1 MAPPSRAGSPRARIA
16 LLAVLLLAAGCSAT
30 FQPRGPAMRAP
41 DLTAER
47 IVTPDGVA
55 LPMRA
60 WLPEPDGPP
69 LRAVVLALHGFNDYS
84 NAFEGT
90 GSFFAARGI
99 ATYAYDQRGFG
110 AHERPGIWPTA
121 DTLIAD
127 LHTAASLVRR
137 RHPGLPL
144 YLLGESMGGAVILSA
159 LAGPPPPGTEPLEP
173 AGTILSA
180 PAVWDRDSLTALQRA
195 ALWISYRTV
204 PWLRLTAPRELKIR
218 PSDNIEMLR
227 GLSRDPL
234 VIKGTRVD
242 AVEGLVRLMSR
253 AAAAVPELPAPA
265 LVLYGLNEQVI
276 PRAPIEKALA
286 ALPRHVDSAVY
297 EEGYHMLMRDLQ
309 GETVLRDMVSWIGNP
324 SAPLPSGADRRPF
337 TRMAGSGTA
346 GSGTAGSGAAR
357 TEMAGP

>member
-1 MAPPSRAGSPRARIA
+1 M
-16 LLAVLLLAAGCSAT
+16 V
-30 FQPRGPAMRAP
+30 RAP

-55 LPMRA
+55 LPMRVWTA
-60 WLPEPDGPP
+60 EPGGPP
-69 LRAVVLALHGFNDYS
+69 IRAVVLALHGFNDYS
-84 NAFEGT
+84 NAFEGA
-90 GSFFAARGI
+90 GRFFAAHGL

-110 AHERPGIWPTA
+110 AHDRPGIWPTA
-121 DTLIAD
+121 DTLVAD
-127 LHTAASLVRR
+127 LHTAAVLVRR

-159 LAGPPPPGTEPLEP
+159 LAGPPPPGFEPLEP

-180 PAVWDRDSLTALQRA
+180 PAVWDRDSMTTLQRTAL
-195 ALWISYRTV
+195 WVSYRTV
-204 PWLRLTAPRELKIR
+204 PWLRLTAPRELKIK

-253 AAAAVPELPAPA
+253 ASAAVPRLPAPA
-265 LVLYGLNEQVI
+265 LVLYGRNEQVI

-286 ALPRHVDSAVY
+286 AMPRRVHVAVY
-297 EEGYHMLMRDLQ
+297 DQGYHMLMRDLQ
-309 GETVLRDMVSWIGNP
+309 GETVLRDMVSWIGDP
-324 SAPLPSGADRRPF
+324 SAPLPSGAHRQPF
-337 TRMAGSGTA
+337 SEPAG
-346 GSGTAGSGAAR
+346 
-357 TEMAGP
+357 TEMAGR